1 MVHDAPMALN
11 ATIHVLDIE
20 LADSDRGV
28 YESLALRVARHPSE
42 SEDYLLTR
50 VLAYCLEYTDGI
62 AFSSGLSTPD
72 EPAIAVRD
80 RTGALQAWID
90 IGVPDAARVHRASK
104 AAPRV
109 AVYTHKPPEQLRRA
123 LAGER
128 IHRAEA
134 LQLVA
139 VDRELIAA
147 WVRRLERRMKIG
159 LSVSGGQIYLDLGK
173 ETLEGANRAFSLAE
187 SEAGE

>member
-1 MVHDAPMALN
+1 MLHDVVMALN
-11 ATIHVLDIE
+11 ATIHVFEIE

-50 VLAYCLEYTDGI
+50 VLAYCMEYCEGI
-62 AFSSGLSTPD
+62 GFSTGLSTPD
-72 EPAIAVRD
+72 EPALHVRD
-80 RTGALQAWID
+80 ATGALRCWID
-90 IGVPDAARVHRASK
+90 IGVPDAPRLHRASK

-128 IHRAEA
+128 IHRAQE
-134 LQLVA
+134 LHLVA
-139 VDRELIAA
+139 VDREFLAQ
-147 WVRRLERRMKIG
+147 WLRRLQRRMKLA
-159 LSVSGGQIYLDLGK
+159 LSLSGGQAYLTIGAD
-173 ETLEGANRAFSLAE
+173 TIEGQMQTFQLD
-187 SEAGE
+187 GP

>member
-1 MVHDAPMALN
+1 MALN
-11 ATIHVLDIE
+11 ATIHVLEIE
-20 LADSDRGV
+20 LADTDRSV

-42 SEDYLLTR
+42 AEDYLLTR

-62 AFSSGLSTPD
+62 AFSSGLSAPD

-128 IHRAEA
+128 IHKVDA
-134 LQLVA
+134 LQLIA
-139 VDRELIAA
+139 VDRDLIAA

-173 ETLEGANRAFSLAE
+173 ETLEGTNRSFTLADA
-187 SEAGE
+187 EAG

>member
-11 ATIHVLDIE
+11 ATIHVLEID
-20 LADSDRGV
+20 LADTDRGV
-28 YESLALRVARHPSE
+28 YETLPLRVARHPSE
-42 SEDYLLTR
+42 AEDYLLTR

-62 AFSSGLSTPD
+62 AFSSGLSSPD
-72 EPAIAVRD
+72 DPAIAVRD

-109 AVYTHKPPEQLRRA
+109 AIYTHKPPEQLRRA

-128 IHRAEA
+128 IHKAES
-134 LQLVA
+134 LQLIA
-139 VDRELIAA
+139 VDRELIAG
-147 WVRRLERRMKIG
+147 WVRRLDRRMKVG
-159 LSVSGGQIYLDLGK
+159 LSVSGGQIYLALGK
-173 ETLEGANRAFSLAE
+173 ETLEGANTPFNLADVA
-187 SEAGE
+187 AG